1 MKKNGI
7 HTESA
12 FFTDSSSFWEWLQST
27 HGSPTIMCKTVTVH
41 RGLHCW
47 GNRPTT
53 CPSDSFP
60 STGFT
65 KDPPGALCQVN
76 KPGHNLYEGW
86 PHLSK
91 VIWSKCLYVEKSRKR
106 ELEIHLLQYEKELF
120 QWQNWVP
127 FSFHFIPF
135 YSMQIFYPKHV
146 LSL

>member
-1 MKKNGI
+1 MAYIQNQLFSLIHHPSENGCKA
-7 HTESA
+7 HMGP
-12 FFTDSSSFWEWLQST
+12 LQSCVKRSQCT
-27 HGSPTIMCKTVTVH
+27 G
-41 RGLHCW
+41 GLHCW

-60 STGFT
+60 SSGFT